1 MKLFRD
7 MEDLNIQAIQSDLK
21 NKMKDNMKHWRS
33 GCLVGVLLFWVLP
46 IYGQAWRAAAEQR
59 IEQYRKGPLKVRVLD
74 AQGKPIPDA
83 QVHVRMTRHAF
94 GFGTAVSFGL
104 VLGTG
109 YNPTY
114 RAKLAD
120 LTGDGRTFN
129 MATPENALKWPSW
142 EGEWPISNRRKIDVI
157 NWLLAKG
164 YEIRGHNLLWPDW
177 QWMPDD
183 IGQNRNNPQYIYDRV
198 RNHIAA
204 LAGHRDIRGK
214 LRDWDVLNEP
224 AHLTALRDVFNG
236 WGSYERGEDFYVDV
250 FKWAKAADSTAR
262 LYINE
267 YNIINNYANEQ
278 PTRNYYKWIIAR
290 LIAKG
295 APIEG
300 IGIQGHISAPLPSMS
315 EVKAAL
321 DEMAVFGLPLAITE
335 FDVTGVSEEVEANF
349 MRDFLT
355 MVFSHPA
362 VESFVMWGFWSG
374 AHWRNN
380 APIFRADW
388 SLKPSGQVFL
398 DLVFRRWWTDTT
410 GVTGPD
416 GSWSVRG
423 FLGDYAVEVRVGEA
437 SFTKI
442 VRLTSP
448 QDTTVLDVVVSGV
461 NVGERPAE
469 EWLKVKGF
477 GPDPFVE
484 GTTLHYWLGRPA
496 QVKLAV
502 YDVLGRQVY
511 TTAGRRVAGWHT
523 EWVDAN
529 GWSSGLYLYQ
539 LQVEDQVHTGRM
551 VKMQ

>member
-1 MKLFRD
+1 MRLFKD

-21 NKMKDNMKHWRS
+21 NKMKDNMKYWRL
-33 GCLVGVLLFWVLP
+33 GYLVSVLLFWVLP
-46 IYGQAWRAAAEQR
+46 IYGQTWRAAAEQR

-74 AQGKPIPDA
+74 AQGKPISDA
-83 QVHVRMTRHAF
+83 QVHVRMTRHLF
-94 GFGTAVSFGL
+94 GFGTAVDFGR
-104 VLGTG
+104 VMGSS

-114 RAKLAD
+114 RAKLEN

-129 MATPENALKWPSW
+129 MATPENDLKWPSW
-142 EGEWPISNRRKIDVI
+142 ESEWPIPNRRKIDVI
-157 NWLLAKG
+157 NWLRVKG
-164 YEIRGHNLLWPDW
+164 YHIRGHNLLWPDW

-183 IGQNRNNPQYIYDRV
+183 IQQNRNNPQYIYDRV

-204 LAGHRDIRGK
+204 LAGHRDIRSK

-335 FDVTGVSEEVEANF
+335 FDVTGVPEEVEANF

-380 APIFRADW
+380 APIFRSDW

-437 SFTKI
+437 SFTKT

-448 QDTTVLDVVVSGV
+448 QDTTILDVVVSGV

-469 EWLKVKGF
+469 EWLRVKGF

-511 TTAGRRVAGWHT
+511 TTAGRRVPGWHT

>member
-1 MKLFRD
+1 MKLYKD
-7 MEDLNIQAIQSDLK
+7 MEDLNTQAIPLDPK
-21 NKMKDNMKHWRS
+21 TKMAMHRFKQL
-33 GCLVGVLLFWVLP
+33 GAILLVLWFCALP
-46 IYGQAWRAAAEQR
+46 VQAQAWRAAAEQR
-59 IEQYRKGPLKVRVLD
+59 IEQYRKGPLRVQVRDPEGRPLSN
-74 AQGKPIPDA
+74 A

-104 VLGTG
+104 VVGSG

-114 RAKLAD
+114 RAKLED

-129 MATPENALKWPSW
+129 MATPENELKWPAW
-142 EGEWPISNRRKIDVI
+142 ESEWPISNRRKIDVI
-157 NWLLAKG
+157 NWLRAKG
-164 YEIRGHNLLWPDW
+164 YSIRGHNLLWPDW
-177 QWMPDD
+177 QWMPSD
-183 IGQNRNNPQYIYDRV
+183 IEQNRNNPQYIYDRV

-250 FKWAKAADSTAR
+250 FRWAKAADSTAR

-290 LIAKG
+290 LISKG

-335 FDVTGVSEEVEANF
+335 YDVTGVSEEVEANF

-374 AHWRNN
+374 AHWRDN
-380 APIFRADW
+380 APLFRADW

-423 FLGDYAVEVRVGEA
+423 FLGDYVVEVQVGEV
-437 SFTKI
+437 SVTKSL
-442 VRLTSP
+442 RLESP
-448 QDTTVLDVVVSGV
+448 QDTTTLEVVVSSV
-461 NVGERPAE
+461 KVGEKPTEDVLR
-469 EWLKVKGF
+469 VQGF

-484 GTTLHYWLGRPA
+484 GTALRYWLGRPA
-496 QVKLAV
+496 DVELAV

-511 TTAGRRVAGWHT
+511 AVQKHRVAGWHT
-523 EWVDAN
+523 EWVEASH
-529 GWSSGLYLYQ
+529 WPAGLYLYR
-539 LQVEDQVHTGRM
+539 LQVGDLLHTGRM
-551 VKMQ
+551 VKIQ

>member
-1 MKLFRD
+1 
-7 MEDLNIQAIQSDLK
+7 
-21 NKMKDNMKHWRS
+21 
-33 GCLVGVLLFWVLP
+33 
-46 IYGQAWRAAAEQR
+46 
-59 IEQYRKGPLKVRVLD
+59 
-74 AQGKPIPDA
+74 
-83 QVHVRMTRHAF
+83 
-94 GFGTAVSFGL
+94 
-104 VLGTG
+104 
-109 YNPTY
+109 
-114 RAKLAD
+114 
-120 LTGDGRTFN
+120 
-129 MATPENALKWPSW
+129 
-142 EGEWPISNRRKIDVI
+142 
-157 NWLLAKG
+157 
-164 YEIRGHNLLWPDW
+164 
-177 QWMPDD
+177 
-183 IGQNRNNPQYIYDRV
+183 
-198 RNHIAA
+198 
-204 LAGHRDIRGK
+204 
-214 LRDWDVLNEP
+214 
-224 AHLTALRDVFNG
+224 
-236 WGSYERGEDFYVDV
+236 
-250 FKWAKAADSTAR
+250 
-262 LYINE
+262 
-267 YNIINNYANEQ
+267 
-278 PTRNYYKWIIAR
+278 
-290 LIAKG
+290 
-295 APIEG
+295 
-300 IGIQGHISAPLPSMS
+300 
-315 EVKAAL
+315 
-321 DEMAVFGLPLAITE
+321 
-335 FDVTGVSEEVEANF
+335 VEANF

-380 APIFRADW
+380 APIFRSDW

-437 SFTKI
+437 SFTKT

-448 QDTTVLDVVVSGV
+448 QDTTILDVVVSGV

-469 EWLKVKGF
+469 EWLRVKGF

-511 TTAGRRVAGWHT
+511 TTAGRRVPGWHT